1 MKRLFRKENR
11 IARVIALLLVAIMV
25 LTPLYQHSGLKKPT
39 KAAENFTIS
48 HIVEKDLGTK
58 TITKTEKVPNPD
70 TAPDDKTVTYNVA
83 PIAKP
88 ADDDIPRIHY
98 YRRDNWNL
106 TFNISK
112 SVTVALQ
119 YADAAVTDYSI
130 VGAVYGSYG
139 EVEEIKTSDPT
150 EATTAWNGSYYAIYV
165 KVNDDA
171 FPLDD
176 TNGEKACAN
185 NWTLQAVYKLEEHTK
200 LSEGDLWVTA
210 DPNYQGDGSVMS
222 KASINKNATILDKL
236 VSERDDVL
244 VGAVGFFYEKT
255 PNTAFDTSYQPKP
268 DDKVL
273 GSEDGEDGTYQI
285 WLGYQYDASFVVY
298 DTESLDTVVIDTKA
312 PSLVEGSKLLHEY
325 DGRPIINAESDGK
338 KYIDAAAYEHSI
350 YYRYQFK
357 VNDDNLPL
365 ELTVMAVQVGGTKSF
380 EHKAIKGA
388 DNTYTIDY
396 LAKDG
401 GGESGQVG
409 MQAGEEYQLV
419 LTLVD
424 AAGNPDGGSEIV
436 LDTIKVVD
444 YNLRLTDISITD
456 GETTKVHDKIITKS
470 NDSNKTEN
478 IDFAATETNKQQ
490 TLKATVVA
498 GYQITSVVLKGKQN
512 DEQVEKEIKNF
523 TSEAS
528 TVQKE
533 GGLYTYSIEYMLP
546 DIQNI
551 STKYKDMYLEVVAT
565 KKDSEGNESVRIIKL
580 NINGQLQYDGVA
592 PEGEGSS
599 VQKKEA
605 EQGNFED
612 ITEASLSEGFIVID
626 DDSQSKDEYKFFFRI
641 TDDSGKGISAKA
653 YFGTDYDNSIGDLEN
668 SFKDWYVVVVS
679 SEKIHEYLT
688 DNNLESMHINVIA
701 KDYVGN
707 ESQPISSLYPVMLTD
722 KKIKVSG
729 TLVKGTDKDNSETV
743 DLTEEFPHNTYIDN
757 NQYMIKI
764 EASSGYPIDK
774 IILTGKNGKP
784 NKTVSGL
791 SSLCYKNDT
800 NNRWYLNEAQ
810 YITVPAGTGIN
821 DLFEDME
828 VTVVDVGEY
837 DPNTDTYSVA
847 PQEKTLRVGTM
858 LYDSS
863 DPEPILTEKKPGQDS
878 YSEVTMYK
886 DTVNVYDGSLGEYGL
901 EAIFIPG
908 PQTVESKIAVTEYTI
923 SGAKES
929 GNNTT
934 SPIAGSL
941 GHDYEEDGENNDSK
955 VTLTIPESA
964 DANGT
969 VITFNV
975 ADEAGMVLP
984 ENERTVVRIVD
995 KTDPSIGDV
1004 LINEK
1009 APSSDPSANPVG
1021 KNVSISAQAKDLI
1034 GLSSFSIVVKNANGA
1049 TVGTLDKT
1057 YTGTTAMNTKDKEI
1071 VMTETLNLYNLADG
1085 IYYIYPV
1092 TTDRVGRVSAEKVVQ
1107 FEVDGSLPVVTA
1119 KVTSGTTAGN
1129 APILENGVVVRDKY
1143 YSSNVTISFTCA
1155 DKHFT
1160 DADFVQE
1167 NCIVTDNGTPV
1178 DVTWKYNDANKN
1190 WEGSYVAKANSNEE
1204 KTHSILLTA
1213 KDKAGND
1220 NKTQQI
1226 DLVVDKKAPE
1236 LTVNFDSTV
1245 YQESQGTRSVVSN
1258 PTVAVSESET
1268 YKNSKGFYYELSK
1281 TVPDEA
1287 TKKGSPMQTSQRSFT
1302 YSEEAEYELKVYSYD
1317 LAGNKS
1323 KERIVKFKIDK
1334 TAPALSVSGMADGG
1348 SSSSPTTVYVNMFE
1362 LFYQNASID
1371 VTVEVET
1378 EDGQKRA
1385 AMEPVHQQAGAKN
1398 TAVPVTLDRS
1408 GIYTVSVSA
1417 TDGLNPDTQATYTFT
1432 IDTIPPVVTLE
1443 GVSNYDVTDKDVT
1456 IASTITEN
1464 FYNTKRITVT
1474 GTSTD
1479 DTGKVTPIVIDDYS
1493 ATANPTI
1500 INKTFSADGIYDLTI
1515 TCVDIVGNSDSK
1527 SVHFT
1532 IDKNAPVIGDMS
1544 DIDGKTLTSFSW
1556 DKDLDELVSD
1566 LTVCD
1571 VHMYLNGQE
1580 YYGDEELED
1589 GSYVLL
1595 ITAEDELGHKTE
1607 KEVKF
1612 TLDTK
1617 KPVFIVTGVEKGEKK
1632 LEPYSIT
1639 VSLQLDE
1646 DKLTSVTLNGEV
1658 ITITNNQATINITE
1672 VGEYKLCMEAV
1683 DEAGNVSSD
1692 EYEFKLISE
1701 AEQNFWIILAI
1712 LAAVAVL
1719 VIIILLVKR
1728 RKKDN

>member
-48 HIVEKDLGTK
+48 HTVEKDLGAK
-58 TITKTEKVPNPD
+58 TITKTEKVPDPD
-70 TAPDDKTVTYNVA
+70 NAPDDKTVTYNA
-83 PIAKP
+83 EPIAKP
-88 ADDDIPRIHY
+88 ADGDIPRIHY
-98 YRRDNWNL
+98 YRNENWNL
-106 TFNISK
+106 TFNISR
-112 SVTVALQ
+112 SITVALQ
-119 YADAAVTDYSI
+119 YADAAVTDYSM

-139 EVEEIKTSDPT
+139 EVEEIKTSAPT

-171 FPLDD
+171 FPLDEE
-176 TNGEKACAN
+176 NGETDCEN
-185 NWTLQAVYKLEEHTK
+185 NWTLQAVYKIEEHTK

-210 DPNYQGDGSVMS
+210 DPNYTGDGSIMS
-222 KASINKNATILDKL
+222 KASINKSATILGKL

-268 DDKVL
+268 EDKIL

-285 WLGYQYDASFVVY
+285 WLGYQYGTSFVVY
-298 DTESLDTVVIDTKA
+298 DTESIDTVVIDTKA
-312 PSLVEGSKLLHEY
+312 PSLVEESKLLHQY
-325 DGRPIINAESDGK
+325 DGQPAINADGGK
-338 KYIDAAAYEHSI
+338 KYIDASAYDYGI

-357 VNDDNLPL
+357 VNDDNLPS
-365 ELTVMAVQVGGTKSF
+365 ELMVKAVQVDGGKSF
-380 EHKAIKGA
+380 DHKAKKGA

-401 GGESGQVG
+401 NGESGSVG
-409 MQAGEEYQLV
+409 MEADEEYQLV

-424 AAGNPDGGSEIV
+424 TAGNPDGGSEIV

-444 YNLRLTDISITD
+444 YNLRLTDISIKHD
-456 GETTKVHDKIITKS
+456 EDIETVGDIITKPNTEENPNQTS
-470 NDSNKTEN
+470 KTAK
-478 IDFAATETNKQQ
+478 IDLPSTETNKKQ
-490 TLKATVVA
+490 TLKATIVS
-498 GYQITSVVLKGKQN
+498 GYPITSVVLKGKQQPN
-512 DEQVEKEIKNF
+512 GQQEYDLVINKTTTVEKKD
-523 TSEAS
+523 
-528 TVQKE
+528 
-533 GGLYTYSIEYMLP
+533 GLYTYPIEYVLP
-546 DIQNI
+546 ENSNTRI
-551 STKYKDMYLEVVAT
+551 KYSDMSLEV
-565 KKDSEGNESVRIIKL
+565 KDNNGRTIVLE
-580 NINGQLQYDGVA
+580 INDEIQYDDVPPDVKSLSA
-592 PEGEGSS
+592 F
-599 VQKKEA
+599 KKPGGQTE
-605 EQGNFED
+605 EINVED
-612 ITEASLSEGFIVID
+612 ILSDGYIVIAD
-626 DDSQSKDEYKFFFRI
+626 DKNSEDVYKFNFSI
-641 TDDSGKGISAKA
+641 TDDSGEAIVAKV
-653 YFGTDYDNSIGDLEN
+653 YFGDDYVTSRGTLR
-668 SFKDWYVVVVS
+668 KDIRGIYYTEIES
-679 SEKIHEYLT
+679 SVIHEYLK
-688 DNNLESMHINVIA
+688 DNALDSMFVKVIA
-701 KDYVGN
+701 EDNVGN
-707 ESQPISSLYPVMLTD
+707 ASQPVSATYPVMLTD

-729 TLVKGTDKDNSETV
+729 TLVKGTDKENSETV
-743 DLTEEFPHNTYIDN
+743 DLTEEFPSNTYIDN
-757 NQYMIKI
+757 DQYMIKI

-784 NKTVSGL
+784 NITVSGL
-791 SSLCYKNDT
+791 SSLCYKHST

-828 VTVVDVGEY
+828 VTVIDVGEY

-847 PQEKTLRVGTM
+847 PQEKTLKVGTM

-863 DPEPILTEKKPGQDS
+863 DPEPILSEKKPGQDS

-908 PQTVESKIAVTEYTI
+908 SQTVESEIAVTEYTI

-1004 LINEK
+1004 LINNK
-1009 APSSDPSANPVG
+1009 APSSNPVG
-1021 KNVSISAQAKDLI
+1021 KNVTISAQAKDLI
-1034 GLSSFSIVVKNANGA
+1034 GLSSFSIVVKNSNGA
-1049 TVGTLDKT
+1049 TVGTLNKT
-1057 YTGTTAMNTKDKEI
+1057 YTGTTAMNTKDTEI
-1071 VMTETLNLYNLADG
+1071 VMTETLNLYELADG
-1085 IYYIYPV
+1085 IYYIHPV
-1092 TTDRVGRVSAEKVVQ
+1092 STDRVGRVSAEKIVS

-1119 KVTSGTTAGN
+1119 AVTSGITAGN
-1129 APILENGVVVRDKY
+1129 APVVVDGKIIRDKY
-1143 YSSNVTISFTCA
+1143 YSSDVTVSFTCA
-1155 DKHFT
+1155 DKHFV
-1160 DADFVQE
+1160 DEKYVKE
-1167 NCIVTDNGTPV
+1167 HCIVTDNGTAV
-1178 DVTWKYNDANKN
+1178 DVTWKYNDATKK
-1190 WEGSYVAKANSNEE
+1190 WEGSYVAKANDNEE
-1204 KTHSILLTA
+1204 KTHTIILTA
-1213 KDKAGND
+1213 EDKSGNVA
-1220 NKTQQI
+1220 KTQQI
-1226 DLVVDKKAPE
+1226 DLVVDKKDPE
-1236 LTVNFDSTV
+1236 LTVNFDGTI
-1245 YQESQGTRSVVSN
+1245 YQETQGVRAVVSN
-1258 PTVAVSESET
+1258 PTIAISESEN

-1281 TVPDEA
+1281 TVPDEP
-1287 TKKGSPMQTSQRSFT
+1287 TKKGAPMQTSQRSFT

-1323 KERIVKFKIDK
+1323 EDRIIKFRVDK
-1334 TAPALSVSGMADGG
+1334 TAPAISVSGMSDGG
-1348 SSSSPTTVYVNMFE
+1348 SSSSPTTVNINMFE

-1385 AMEPVHQQAGAKN
+1385 AMEPIHQQAGAKN
-1398 TAVPVTLDRS
+1398 TSVPVYLDKS
-1408 GIYTVSVSA
+1408 GIYTINVTASDS
-1417 TDGLNPDTQATYTFT
+1417 LNADVVATYTFT
-1432 IDTIPPVVTLE
+1432 IDTVPPVVTLE

-1464 FYNTKRITVT
+1464 FYSTKRITVT
-1474 GTSTD
+1474 GTTTD
-1479 DTGKVTPIVIDDYS
+1479 DAGKVTPIVIDDYS
-1493 ATANPTI
+1493 VTANPTI

-1532 IDKNAPVIGDMS
+1532 IDKGAPVIGDLS

-1617 KPVFIVTGVEKGEKK
+1617 KPVFIVTGVEKDEKK

-1658 ITITNNQATINITE
+1658 VTITNNQATIEITE
-1672 VGEYKLCMEAV
+1672 VGEYKLYMEAV

-1719 VIIILLVKR
+1719 IIIILLARR
-1728 RKKDN
+1728 RKKNN

>member
-39 KAAENFTIS
+39 KAADEEHTINYE
-48 HIVEKDLGTK
+48 VMKDLGTK
-58 TITKTEKVPNPD
+58 TITKTEKVPDPEN
-70 TAPDDKTVTYNVA
+70 APEEKIVTYDVA

-88 ADDDIPRIHY
+88 TDNNIPRIHY

-139 EVEEIKTSDPT
+139 QIGTTLSSAPT

-165 KVNDDA
+165 KANESA
-171 FPLDD
+171 FTLDD
-176 TNGEKACAN
+176 TNGEVACEN

-210 DPNYQGDGSVMS
+210 DPNYTGDGSIMS
-222 KASINKNATILDKL
+222 KASINKNATILGKL

-244 VGAVGFFYEKT
+244 VGTVGFFYEKT
-255 PNTAFDTSYQPKP
+255 PNTAFDPSYQPKP

-285 WLGYQYDASFVVY
+285 WLGYQYGTSFVVY
-298 DTESLDTVVIDTKA
+298 DTESIDTVVIDTKA
-312 PSLVEGSKLLHEY
+312 PVLVEDSKLLHQY
-325 DGRPIINAESDGK
+325 DGQPAINAESDGK
-338 KYIDAAAYEHSI
+338 KYIDAGAYEHSV

-357 VNDDNLPL
+357 VNDDNLPS
-365 ELTVMAVQVGGTKSF
+365 ELTVKAVQVGGTKSF
-380 EHKAIKGA
+380 THTAKKGN
-388 DNTYTIDY
+388 DNIYTIDY

-401 GGESGQVG
+401 NGESGAVG
-409 MQAGEEYQLV
+409 MKADEEYQLV

-424 AAGNPDGGSEIV
+424 TAGNPAENGSEIV

-456 GETTKVHDKIITKS
+456 GETIKKENDIITEPDETSKEG
-470 NDSNKTEN
+470 DIKLA
-478 IDFAATETNKQQ
+478 DKETNKQQ
-490 TLKATVVA
+490 TLTATIVS
-498 GYQITSVVLKGKQN
+498 GYPITSVVLKGKQQPN
-512 DEQVEKEIKNF
+512 GQQEYDLVINKTTAVEKKD
-523 TSEAS
+523 
-528 TVQKE
+528 
-533 GGLYTYSIEYMLP
+533 GLYTYPIEYVLP
-546 DIQNI
+546 ETQNNRI
-551 STKYKDMYLEVVAT
+551 KYSDMSLEV
-565 KKDSEGNESVRIIKL
+565 KDNNGRTIVLK
-580 NINGQLQYDGVA
+580 INDDLQYDDVA
-592 PEGEGSS
+592 PDVAPLSAFKKPEGQTEEIN
-599 VQKKEA
+599 VA
-605 EQGNFED
+605 D
-612 ITEASLSEGFIVID
+612 ILSDGYIVIAD
-626 DDSQSKDEYKFFFRI
+626 DEESKDVYKFNFSI
-641 TDDSGKGISAKA
+641 TDDSGEAIVAKV
-653 YFGTDYDNSIGDLEN
+653 YFGDDYVTPRGTLD
-668 SFKDWYVVVVS
+668 KDIRGIYYTEVES
-679 SEKIHEYLT
+679 SVIHEYLK
-688 DNNLESMHINVIA
+688 DNALDSMFVKVIA
-701 KDYVGN
+701 EDNVGN
-707 ESQPISSLYPVMLTD
+707 ASQPVSATYPVMLTD

-729 TLVKGTDKDNSETV
+729 TLVKGTDKENSETV
-743 DLTEEFPHNTYIDN
+743 DLTEEFPANTYIDN
-757 NQYMIKI
+757 DQYMIKI

-774 IILTGKNGKP
+774 IVLTGKDNKP
-784 NKTVSGL
+784 NITISNL
-791 SSLCYKNDT
+791 SSLCYKHST

-847 PQEKTLRVGTM
+847 PQDKTLKVGTM
-858 LYDSS
+858 LYDNS
-863 DPEPILTEKKPGQDS
+863 DPKPILTEKKPGQDS

-908 PQTVESKIAVTEYTI
+908 PQTVESEIAVTEYTI

-995 KTDPSIGDV
+995 KTNPSIGDV
-1004 LINEK
+1004 LINDK
-1009 APSSDPSANPVG
+1009 APSSNPVG
-1021 KNVSISAQAKDLI
+1021 KNVTISAQAKDYI
-1034 GLSSFSIVVKNANGA
+1034 GLSSFSIVVKNSNGA
-1049 TVGTLDKT
+1049 TVGTLNKT
-1057 YTGTTAMNTKDKEI
+1057 YTGTTAMNTKDTEI
-1071 VMTETLNLYNLADG
+1071 VMTETLNLYDLADG
-1085 IYYIYPV
+1085 IYTIYPV
-1092 TTDRVGRVSAEKVVQ
+1092 TTDRVGRVSAEKSVS

-1119 KVTSGTTAGN
+1119 QVTGGTTAGN
-1129 APILENGVVVRDKY
+1129 APVVENGIVIRDKY
-1143 YSSNVTISFTCA
+1143 YSSDVTVSFTCA
-1155 DKHFT
+1155 DKHFV
-1160 DADFVQE
+1160 DEEYVKE
-1167 NCIVTDNGTPV
+1167 HCIVTDNGTAV
-1178 DVTWKYNDANKN
+1178 DVTWKYNNATKK
-1190 WEGSYVAKANSNEE
+1190 WEGSYVAKANANEE
-1204 KTHSILLTA
+1204 KKHTILLTA
-1213 KDKAGND
+1213 EDMSGNIA
-1220 NKTQQI
+1220 KTQQM
-1226 DLVVDKKAPE
+1226 DLIVDKKAPE
-1236 LTVNFDSTV
+1236 LTVNFDGTI
-1245 YQESQGTRSVVSN
+1245 YQETQGVRAVVSN
-1258 PTVAVSESET
+1258 PTIAISESEN

-1281 TVPDEA
+1281 TVPDEP
-1287 TKKGSPMQTSQRSFT
+1287 TKKGAPMQTSQRSFT

-1323 KERIVKFKIDK
+1323 EDRIIKFRVDK
-1334 TAPALSVSGMADGG
+1334 TAPAISVSGMSDGG
-1348 SSSSPTTVYVNMFE
+1348 SSSSPTTVNINMFE

-1385 AMEPVHQQAGAKN
+1385 AMEPIHQQAGAKN
-1398 TAVPVTLDRS
+1398 TSVPVYLDKS
-1408 GIYTVSVSA
+1408 GIYTINVTAS
-1417 TDGLNPDTQATYTFT
+1417 DGLNADVVATYTFT
-1432 IDTIPPVVTLE
+1432 IDTVPPVVTLE

-1464 FYNTKRITVT
+1464 FYSTKRITVT
-1474 GTSTD
+1474 GTTTD
-1479 DTGKVTPIVIDDYS
+1479 DAGKVTPIVIDDYS
-1493 ATANPTI
+1493 VTDNPTI

-1532 IDKNAPVIGDMS
+1532 IDKGAPVIGDLS

-1617 KPVFIVTGVEKGEKK
+1617 KPVFIVTGVEKDEKK

-1658 ITITNNQATINITE
+1658 VTITNNQATIEITE
-1672 VGEYKLCMEAV
+1672 VGEYKLYMEAV

-1719 VIIILLVKR
+1719 IIIILLARR
-1728 RKKDN
+1728 RKKNN